1 MAVDRIF
8 TGSKNLSGDAIVHF
22 VDALCHVSCDE
33 ISHSSQAPRMFSLV
47 KLVEISYYNMERIR
61 LEWSRIWAVLGSHFN
76 LVGCN
81 QSQDISFFA
90 VDSLKQ
96 LSMKFLEKGELQ
108 NFHFQKDFL
117 RPFEYIMKNNKSAH
131 IRDMVVRCLSQMVQ
145 SQSSNIRSGWKNIFA
160 TFALAASD
168 FEEPIVA
175 LSFQSAEQVVKAL
188 IAERQLFDSFQD
200 CVKCLSEFA
209 CNQFQLDIAME
220 AIHLIRQC
228 AKFVHE
234 NSSSAAGG
242 TVATTTTSAA
252 GADESAAVSFRGNN
266 VWVRGWFPVLF
277 ELSCIINRSKLDIRT
292 RSLTILFD
300 VVKQYGHSYESSWWQ
315 DLFSVLFRLFDVV
328 KLDQKHNSREWM
340 DTTCNHALYAMTD
353 VFNEFFDKL
362 SAILLAEVFSRYKWC
377 MHQENDQL
385 AKSAVSCLENLVITN
400 RNSMDEETVHAVLRF
415 LAELI
420 RSTASLRNSKP
431 SSGHSIHLEVVNSVH
446 RILFGVA
453 LKNSSTSC
461 AVTAGANANV
471 FFSGEKCFEDLAEI
485 IDALLESH
493 ESAKALISSS
503 KTSGSEMPMLV
514 KQETHAVK
522 CAFDLLL
529 ELYHDKSKSSRQEDV
544 EARFL
549 ALLRSSLEYFLTIT
563 SKTQQ
568 GCKFN
573 AFAVTVLMTFEVTY
587 LHVRQS
593 CHMW

>member
-573 AFAVTVLMTFEVTY
+573 AFAVTVLIMTFEVTY
-587 LHVRQS
+587 LRQS